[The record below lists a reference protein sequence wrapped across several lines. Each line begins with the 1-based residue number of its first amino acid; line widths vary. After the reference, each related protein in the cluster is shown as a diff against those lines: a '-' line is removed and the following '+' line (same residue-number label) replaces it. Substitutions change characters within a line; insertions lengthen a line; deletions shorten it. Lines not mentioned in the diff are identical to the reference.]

1 MSIIILN
8 KKIFTGTSSNVDE
21 PEAGMLSMGI
31 DIDGKL
37 KVKEDDGN
45 VYTIGDT
52 EPFIGLS
59 YSRLD
64 IGTYVDN
71 VELIS
76 KINNSEYRFLNT
88 NDILFISGLNTTQSG
103 SYYEK
108 YILTINNVSIGT
120 LGTHQVVL
128 SDLELINS
136 TNLSTI
142 SNIQDIIDLINP
154 NVIRYDLGLQ
164 VTDIIEDIVNNSG
177 PFTVGLDD
185 DIYFTFNTD
194 VGSYIYRFLI
204 TTPGL
209 YGDGEI
215 QVNSSDFLLIYSS
228 VSEQYIEGTYDE
240 IYTLK
245 QNSSLVPNQNYII
258 TDYVN
263 EYIINGTDTSKIVN
277 EITSIGAVSGYLQFP
292 IASTLPNGT
301 VFTIVDL
308 PPGYSGT
315 HTIGQSGAIIGSFS
329 TQYYIFNTF
338 IENAANI
345 GVTFQYELPRY
356 STEFDGVTLYDSYGK
371 IICKPGGVVNTD
383 VHDSTS
389 YGTMSGI
396 ENMSPP
402 IERIVLTA
410 ISTNKFS
417 ENTFSDTFE
426 GDFMIYDIND
436 NIINDLNGNF
446 VKNKKGTIKRRW
458 NSSLNIDINKD
469 WRSQKYRRYRTT
481 NVLFDRYKMLEEVYK
496 VQTPTGVTYSVGGIV
511 STLHSSPGHRY
522 TLLDLENPNHFND
535 FTNGDIN
542 SNIFSS
548 SVSTSNLDVIDL
560 MSLTT
565 IIYRYSMVFNLTT
578 SEVNFKDYNII
589 PLDNT
594 YTPTDFV
601 SFVKVKDL
609 DNTIFLTNNKN
620 FGLSSPIYVDSEY
633 SSITYSTFLSGG
645 DIVNGQKGIIT
656 KCITFDTFVINN
668 SGVLNSVK
676 LMSNNSVYNS
686 GSEIFNTVFGSAAVS
701 QGALS
706 QFFELYISD
715 DCKIYNSIISSNY
728 TTNLRISDSNMSCC
742 FFNIGISYLSKIRF
756 NGHLTA
762 FREGTYNINT
772 PIRNIDLDI
781 NTGFS
786 KNPNKVNS
794 YGYNYK
800 LVNTGG
806 TLFANNDVIKTMSD
820 TKELYEL
827 NINSGII
834 STTVVSTPN

>member
-8 KKIFTGTSSNVDE
+8 KKIFTGTSSNVEE

-45 VYTIGDT
+45 VYTIGDS

-71 VELIS
+71 IELIS
-76 KINNSEYRFLNT
+76 NVNNSSYRFLDT
-88 NDILFISGLNTTQSG
+88 NVILFITGLNTTQYG
-103 SYYEK
+103 SFYEK
-108 YILTINNVSIGT
+108 WILKKNNVSIG
-120 LGTHQVVL
+120 L
-128 SDLELINS
+128 SGSYTVQQNDLELLSS

-142 SNIQDIIDLINP
+142 SDIQSIIDLINP
-154 NVIRYDLGLQ
+154 NAIRYSLGLQ
-164 VTDIIEDIVNNSG
+164 STDIIEDIVNING
-177 PFTVGLDD
+177 PFSVGFDD

-245 QNSSLVPNQNYII
+245 QNSSLVPNRNYII

-277 EITSIGAVSGYLQFP
+277 EVKSIGAVSGYLQFP
-292 IASTLPNGT
+292 LSTTLPNGT

-315 HTIGQSGAIIGSFS
+315 NTIGQSGVITASFG
-329 TQYYIFNTF
+329 TQYYIFSVFT
-338 IENAANI
+338 ENAANI

-356 STEFDGVTLYDSYGK
+356 STEFDEVTLYDSYGK
-371 IICKPGGVVNTD
+371 VICKPGGVLNTD

-389 YGTMSGI
+389 YGTISGI

-417 ENTFSDTFE
+417 ENVFSDTFE

-436 NIINDLNGNF
+436 NIVSDLNGNF
-446 VKNKKGTIKRRW
+446 VKNKKGSIKRRW
-458 NSSLNIDINKD
+458 NNELKIDINKD

-481 NVLFDRYKMLEEVYK
+481 DVLFNRYKMLEEVYK

-511 STLHSSPGHRY
+511 NTLYSSSGHRY
-522 TLLDLENPNHFND
+522 TLLDLENSNHFND

-548 SVSTSNLDVIDL
+548 SVSTSNIDLIDL
-560 MSLTT
+560 MTLTT
-565 IIYRYSMVFNLTT
+565 IIYRYSMSFNLTT

-601 SFVKVKDL
+601 DFVKVKDL

-633 SSITYSTFLSGG
+633 SSIKYSTFLSGG

-656 KCITFDTFVINN
+656 KCITFDTFIINN
-668 SGVLNSVK
+668 NGVLNSVK
-676 LMSNNSVYNS
+676 LMSNNRVYNS

-701 QGALS
+701 QGSLP
-706 QFFELYISD
+706 QFFEIYISD

-728 TTNLRISDSNMSCC
+728 TTNLRVLDSNMSCC
-742 FFNIGISYLSKIRF
+742 FFNIGISFLSKVRF

-762 FREGTYNINT
+762 LREGTYNVNT
-772 PIRNIDLDI
+772 PIRNLDLDI
-781 NTGFS
+781 NTGFN
-786 KNPNKVNS
+786 KNTNKVNS
-794 YGYNYK
+794 YGYDYK

-834 STTVVSTPN
+834 STTIVSTPT

>member
-1 MSIIILN
+1 
-8 KKIFTGTSSNVDE
+8 
-21 PEAGMLSMGI
+21 MLSMGI

-120 LGTHQVVL
+120 LGIHQVVL

-142 SNIQDIIDLINP
+142 SNIQDIIDIIDLINT
-154 NVIRYDLGLQ
+154 NAIRYDLGLQ

-194 VGSYIYRFLI
+194 IGSYIYRFLI
-204 TTPGL
+204 TDPGD
-209 YGDGEI
+209 YGIGEI
-215 QVNSSDFLLIYSS
+215 QVDSNDFLLIYSS
-228 VSEQYIEGTYDE
+228 ISEQYIEGTYDE
-240 IYTLK
+240 IYDLK
-245 QNSSLVPNQNYII
+245 QNSSLVPNRNYII

-263 EYIINGTDTSKIVN
+263 EYIINGTDTSRIVN
-277 EITSIGAVSGYLQFP
+277 EITSIGAVSGYAQFP
-292 IASTLPNGT
+292 LSVALPMGLL
-301 VFTIVDL
+301 VELVGL
-308 PPGYSGT
+308 PPGYVGPAF
-315 HTIGQSGAIIGSFS
+315 IGMTGNITLIFG
-329 TQYYIFNTF
+329 TQYYIFSNLPEITGMT
-338 IENAANI
+338 IR
-345 GVTFQYELPRY
+345 YSLPRY
-356 STEFDGVTLYDSYGK
+356 STEFDEVTLYDSYGK

-389 YGTMSGI
+389 YGTMSSI

-417 ENTFSDTFE
+417 ENAFSDTFE
-426 GDFMIYDIND
+426 GDFIIYDIND
-436 NIINDLNGNF
+436 NIITDLNGNF
-446 VKNKKGTIKRRW
+446 VKNKRGTIKRRW
-458 NSSLNIDINKD
+458 SSSLKIDINKD

-481 NVLFDRYKMLEEVYK
+481 DVLFNRYKMLEEVYK

-511 STLHSSPGHRY
+511 STLYSSPGHRY
-522 TLLDLENPNHFND
+522 TLLDLENSNHFND

-548 SVSTSNLDVIDL
+548 SVSTSNLDIIYL
-560 MSLTT
+560 MSLNT
-565 IIYRYSMVFNLTT
+565 IIYRYSMSFNLTT

-601 SFVKVKDL
+601 DFVKVKDL

-620 FGLSSPIYVDSEY
+620 FGLSRPIYVDSEY
-633 SSITYSTFLSGG
+633 SSIKYSTFLSGG
-645 DIVNGQKGIIT
+645 DVVNGQKGIIT
-656 KCITFDTFVINN
+656 KCITFDTFIINN
-668 SGVLNSVK
+668 NGILNSVK
-676 LMSNNSVYNS
+676 LMSNNRVFNS
-686 GSEIFNTVFGSAAVS
+686 GSEIFNTVFGSATVS
-701 QGALS
+701 QGALP

-742 FFNIGISYLSKIRF
+742 FFNIGISHLSKIRF

-794 YGYNYK
+794 YGYDYK

-806 TLFANNDVIKTMSD
+806 TLFTNDNVIKTMSD

>member
-1 MSIIILN
+1 MSVIILN

-154 NVIRYDLGLQ
+154 NAIRYDLGLQ

-194 VGSYIYRFLI
+194 IGSYIYRFLI
-204 TTPGL
+204 TDPGD
-209 YGDGEI
+209 YGIGEI
-215 QVNSSDFLLIYSS
+215 QVDSNDFLLIYSS
-228 VSEQYIEGTYDE
+228 ISEQYIEGTYDE
-240 IYTLK
+240 IYDLK
-245 QNSSLVPNQNYII
+245 QNSSLVPNRNYII

-263 EYIINGTDTSKIVN
+263 EYIINGTDTSRIVN
-277 EITSIGAVSGYLQFP
+277 EITSIGAVSGYAQFP
-292 IASTLPNGT
+292 LSVALPMGLL
-301 VFTIVDL
+301 VELVGL
-308 PPGYSGT
+308 PPGYVGPAF
-315 HTIGQSGAIIGSFS
+315 IGMTGNITLIFG
-329 TQYYIFNTF
+329 TQYYIFSNLPEITGMT
-338 IENAANI
+338 IR
-345 GVTFQYELPRY
+345 YSLPRY
-356 STEFDGVTLYDSYGK
+356 STEFDEVTLYDSYGK

-389 YGTMSGI
+389 YGTMSSV
-396 ENMSPP
+396 ENKTPP

-417 ENTFSDTFE
+417 ENVFSDTFE

-458 NSSLNIDINKD
+458 NTEMNIDINKD
-469 WRSQKYRRYRTT
+469 WRSQKYRRYRST
-481 NVLFDRYKMLEEVYK
+481 NTLFDRYKLLEEVYK
-496 VQTPTGVTYSVGGIV
+496 VQTPFGVTYSVGGMV
-511 STLHSSPGHRY
+511 NTLYSSAGHRY
-522 TLLDLENPNHFND
+522 TLLDLENENHFND
-535 FTNGDIN
+535 FTNGDSN
-542 SNIFSS
+542 SNIFAL
-548 SVSTSNLDVIDL
+548 SVSTTNVDPINIMTLNPE
-560 MSLTT
+560 
-565 IIYRYSMVFNLTT
+565 IYRYSMSFDLTT
-578 SEVNFKDYNII
+578 SDLNFKDFNII
-589 PLDNT
+589 PLDSE
-594 YTPTDFV
+594 YIPTNLV
-601 SFVKVKDL
+601 SYVKINDL
-609 DNTIFLTNNKN
+609 DNTVFLTNNKN
-620 FGLSSPIYVDSEY
+620 FGSSEPISIDSEFG
-633 SSITYSTFLSGG
+633 SIKYSTFLTGSR
-645 DIVNGQKGIIT
+645 IINSQRGIMT
-656 KCITFDTFVINN
+656 KCLTFDTSIINN
-668 SGVLNSVK
+668 NGILNSVK
-676 LMSNNSVYNS
+676 IMSNNWINNS
-686 GSEIFNTVFGSAAVS
+686 GSEIFNTVFGSSAAS
-701 QGALS
+701 QGALP

-742 FFNIGISYLSKIRF
+742 FFNIGISHLSKIRF